1 MLWLDKADKLAFE
14 YIQVYFV
21 NNSIASVSEVIVEE
35 SYYLLPAL
43 VLFLFYA
50 WKNPRRAGIL
60 FFLTILVLLYSE
72 GVASILKESI
82 GRLRPSI
89 QWMLR
94 YSLSTYSF
102 PSAHAVNTMA
112 IFYFLSVWFRKKW
125 LITFSLVIGI
135 ARMLAGYHYPMD
147 IMGGWILG
155 YGVGVLIVYLF
166 AHLMPD
172 SGKTRSVP

>member
-1 MLWLDKADKLAFE
+1 MLWLEKADKLAFE

-21 NNSIASVSEVIVEE
+21 NNSIVSVSEIIVKE

-43 VLFLFYA
+43 VFFAFYA
-50 WKNPRRAGIL
+50 WKNPGRAWIL

-72 GVASILKESI
+72 GLASILKESI

-94 YSLSTYSF
+94 YSLSIYSF
-102 PSAHAVNTMA
+102 PSAHALNTMA

-125 LITFSLVIGI
+125 LIPFSLVIGI
-135 ARMLAGYHYPMD
+135 ARMLAGYHYPLD
-147 IMGGWILG
+147 ILGGWILG
-155 YGVGVLIVYLF
+155 YGVAVLIIYLF

-172 SGKTRSVP
+172 SGKVSSLP